1 MEAPSFVKISL
12 NTLLNSFRSPTAFAL
27 VLMAIISPASHAAG
41 NTATNSGVSKPVGAC
56 SIEASTECFFR
67 FDLKT
72 ASNKGGTLGFYAS
85 ETFTNGNATLNSSI
99 TAVLIVIHGYSH
111 DVSKTFNAAI
121 AAAKTDNLRSTLVV
135 APLFQVDDANAQKC
149 RTLDQHASQSGDLIW
164 NCNSWM
170 AGGAAQNAAE
180 MTSFEAL
187 DQLAEQIVQRYPG
200 IQTVTIAGFSAG
212 AQMVQHYIPFSQVNA
227 KSYALRFVIAD
238 PGTWLYFDQQRPQP
252 TIADKP
258 VSWAE
263 CDLDGKTDFGKCS
276 VKMRIAQAMV
286 SNCAGYNDWK
296 YGTEKLPQALS
307 QNRSAEFARKAYQ
320 AADVTYLEA
329 ALDSGSSKKASH
341 KILDKSCGAALQ
353 GPFRLHRGLAYH
365 LYDQQILASPHH
377 RMMEIVPD
385 CGHNVACVFPSDIG
399 RKALFR

>member
-1 MEAPSFVKISL
+1 MLTVF
-12 NTLLNSFRSPTAFAL
+12 
-27 VLMAIISPASHAAG
+27 IIPASKAAG
-41 NTATNSGVSKPVGAC
+41 NTASNIAAGKPISTC
-56 SIEASTECFFR
+56 SMQASPECFFR
-67 FDLKT
+67 VDLKS
-72 ASNKGGTLGFYAS
+72 ASNNGGTLGFYAS
-85 ETFTNGNATLNSSI
+85 EPFTNGNTRLNTSI
-99 TAVLIVIHGYSH
+99 TSVLIAIHGHSH

-121 AAAKTDNLRSTLVV
+121 AAAKTDNLRSTLII

-149 RTLDQHASQSGDLIW
+149 RTLDQQSSQPGDLMW

-170 AGGAAQNAAE
+170 ADGAAQNMAE
-180 MTSFEAL
+180 MTSFKAL
-187 DQLAEQIVQRYPG
+187 DQLVEQIAERYPSVK
-200 IQTVTIAGFSAG
+200 TVTIAGFSAG
-212 AQMVQHYIPFSQVNA
+212 AQMVQHYVPFSNLNA
-227 KSYALRFVIAD
+227 KPYALRFVIAD

-258 VSWAE
+258 VSWAD

-276 VKMRIAQAMV
+276 IEMSTSQDMEN
-286 SNCAGYNDWK
+286 NCAGYNDWK
-296 YGTEKLPQALS
+296 YGTDKLPKMLS
-307 QNRSAEFARKAYQ
+307 QNRSAGLARKAYQ
-320 AADVTYLEA
+320 AADITYLEA
-329 ALDSGSSKKASH
+329 ALDSGSSKKASY

-385 CGHNVACVFPSDIG
+385 CGHNVACVFPSEIG